1 MMDANQ
7 YEVLAMFWYFVIEG
21 SILAALL
28 FVTALLYRDTTR
40 RQ

>member
-1 MMDANQ
+1 
-7 YEVLAMFWYFVIEG
+7 MFWYFVIEG

-28 FVTALLYRDTTR
+28 LVTALLYRDTTR